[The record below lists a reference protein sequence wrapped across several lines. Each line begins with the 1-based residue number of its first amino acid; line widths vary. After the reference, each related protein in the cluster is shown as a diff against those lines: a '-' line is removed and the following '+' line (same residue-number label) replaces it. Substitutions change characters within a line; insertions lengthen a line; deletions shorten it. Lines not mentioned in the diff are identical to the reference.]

1 MSMLRE
7 KYEAL
12 QQFCRMVPAMSCS
25 EENCIYCK
33 KCDIMNEAKFSLIH
47 NFEDLT
53 EEQLKVLNTVFI
65 DCSILSDDFKSQ
77 IKTKDDALNMICDVA
92 VDCDGYRNAISLI
105 DLIEEL
111 KAIAVYGISLEV

>member
-1 MSMLRE
+1 
-7 KYEAL
+7 
-12 QQFCRMVPAMSCS
+12 
-25 EENCIYCK
+25 
-33 KCDIMNEAKFSLIH
+33 MNEAKFSLIH